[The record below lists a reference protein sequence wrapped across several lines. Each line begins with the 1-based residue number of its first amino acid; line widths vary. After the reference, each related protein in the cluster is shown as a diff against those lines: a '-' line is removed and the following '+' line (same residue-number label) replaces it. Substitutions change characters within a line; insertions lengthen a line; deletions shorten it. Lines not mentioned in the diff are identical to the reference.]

1 MPIILTHFLSS
12 TLLNLLV
19 SAAVISLIT
28 IITDILYNL
37 INLILI
43 CIQINPIIRLRA
55 DLPIK
60 LTPMLVLY
68 CYILSTK

>member
-60 LTPMLVLY
+60 LIPMLVLY